1 LIRKTTKFKEN
12 TMNTKAMHRAFMVLM
27 AGLLCW
33 GMQGCAVLVAGG
45 AAAGGTYA
53 YFNGQADQEYNAGI
67 QRTFN
72 ASLAACR
79 DMGIPVEKQTL
90 NGDSGKITGRLD
102 GDRISISQTLKADN
116 VTLVSV
122 RVGLL
127 GNETVSRKIHTAIE
141 NRLR

>member
-1 LIRKTTKFKEN
+1 MNMETTRRTVLI
-12 TMNTKAMHRAFMVLM
+12 LL

-33 GMQGCAVLVAGG
+33 GMQGCAVLVAGS

-79 DMGIPVEKQTL
+79 DMGIVVEKQSL
-90 NGDSGKITGRLD
+90 NGDSGKITGKLD
-102 GDRISISQTLKADN
+102 GDRISIAQTLKADN

-127 GNETVSRKIHTAIE
+127 GNEEVSRRIHSAIE
-141 NRLR
+141 KRLR

>member
-1 LIRKTTKFKEN
+1 LTCKTTNIKEN
-12 TMNTKAMHRAFMVLM
+12 AMNTKTMYRTVMVLM

-33 GMQGCAVLVAGG
+33 GMQGCAALVAGG

-79 DMGIPVEKQTL
+79 DLGIAVEKQKL
-90 NGDSGKITGRLD
+90 DGDSGKITGSLD
-102 GDRISISQTLKADN
+102 GDRVSVTQTLKADN
-116 VTLVSV
+116 VTLVSI

-127 GNETVSRKIHTAIE
+127 GDETTSRRIHTAIE

>member
-1 LIRKTTKFKEN
+1 
-12 TMNTKAMHRAFMVLM
+12 MNTKAMHRAFMVLM

-79 DMGIPVEKQTL
+79 DMGIPIEKQTL